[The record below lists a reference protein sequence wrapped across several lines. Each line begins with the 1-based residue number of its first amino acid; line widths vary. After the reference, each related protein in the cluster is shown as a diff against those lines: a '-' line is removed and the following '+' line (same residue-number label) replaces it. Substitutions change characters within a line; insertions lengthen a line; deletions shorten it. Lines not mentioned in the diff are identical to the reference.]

1 MDKVKWVRSQEASAM
16 AEPTETVEQSI
27 STDPLAVL
35 VGDHPK
41 ARILIAL
48 LDAAPNG
55 LNPTSLT
62 ENANVARQTVYNH
75 LDDLRATGLV
85 VEDEQASEQ
94 AGNSTVWKIVD
105 HDADERTAWL
115 GKLRDLTAREL
126 RETGYYD
133 GESGE
138 E

>member
-1 MDKVKWVRSQEASAM
+1 M
-16 AEPTETVEQSI
+16 TETTETI
-27 STDPLAVL
+27 DDANKTDPLAVL